1 VTTGTVSDMHANCSD
16 STKEDREFDGVGLK
30 RSPLPMNSVC
40 VTVRGHE
47 CAVVKLI
54 CFVLSVDFV
63 KEPKCVWPGLIL
75 METALQ
81 LLAGYHR
88 PPSAAL

>member
-1 VTTGTVSDMHANCSD
+1 
-16 STKEDREFDGVGLK
+16 
-30 RSPLPMNSVC
+30 MNAAC

-47 CAVVKLI
+47 CTVVKLI

-63 KEPKCVWPGLIL
+63 KEPKCLWPGVIL

-81 LLAGYHR
+81 RVAGCHR
-88 PPSAAL
+88 PRSAAL

>member
-1 VTTGTVSDMHANCSD
+1 MRIVPTRRKKT
-16 STKEDREFDGVGLK
+16 EFDGVGLK
-30 RSPLPMNSVC
+30 WSLLPMNSVC
-40 VTVRGHE
+40 VTVQGLE

-63 KEPKCVWPGLIL
+63 KEPKCLWPGFIL
-75 METALQ
+75 LETALQ
-81 LLAGYHR
+81 LVAGYHR

>member
-1 VTTGTVSDMHANCSD
+1 VSDLQANFSD

-30 RSPLPMNSVC
+30 SSTLPMNTIC
-40 VTVRGHE
+40 VTVRGLE

-63 KEPKCVWPGLIL
+63 KKPKCLWTGVIL

-81 LLAGYHR
+81 RVAGCHR
-88 PPSAAL
+88 PRSAAL

>member
-1 VTTGTVSDMHANCSD
+1 MRIVPTRRKKT
-16 STKEDREFDGVGLK
+16 EFDGVRLK
-30 RSPLPMNSVC
+30 RSSLPMNSVC

-63 KEPKCVWPGLIL
+63 KEPKCLWSGLIL

-88 PPSAAL
+88 PPSAAI